1 MRRVPVL
8 HLVHTIAYGGI
19 ETAVLNWLGR
29 LDRSRF
35 EPHLACFANPDGS
48 EAPFVEAAG
57 ARGLEVAKI
66 PWGRHK
72 PLVRSARALVRLLD
86 ERRIEI
92 LHTHNPY
99 ADFVGLAASRM
110 RPVKTITTVYVWDDL
125 GWKRNVLQW
134 LDRAAIR
141 HFDVVSAHCEDT
153 YRRTLEFGF
162 AQEKVTTLICGY
174 EAESA
179 TLSRDERRRG
189 RAALGADEGD
199 LVFANIARLW
209 PEKAQDMLLRA
220 FRRVADRHPEAR
232 LWIAGVGPSESALR
246 ALCTGLGLDDRVRF
260 LGFVKDLPGLLALVD
275 VMVDP
280 AQAAGVSLA
289 ICSGMAAGLPIA
301 ATDVGGLREVL
312 KPGHTALLFPKD
324 DEDACVEAM
333 LHLAQDADQRA
344 RLGGAAREFLA
355 TRYSLAGAV
364 AAVEK
369 TYDSLVTR

>member
-1 MRRVPVL
+1 
-8 HLVHTIAYGGI
+8 
-19 ETAVLNWLGR
+19 
-29 LDRSRF
+29 
-35 EPHLACFANPDGS
+35 
-48 EAPFVEAAG
+48 
-57 ARGLEVAKI
+57 
-66 PWGRHK
+66 
-72 PLVRSARALVRLLD
+72 RSARALVRLLD

-162 AQEKVTTLICGY
+162 AREKVTTLICGY

-312 KPGHTALLFPKD
+312 KPGQTALLFPKD

-344 RLGGAAREFLA
+344 RLGDAAREFLA
-355 TRYSLAGAV
+355 TRYSLDGAV